1 MRNGK
6 RASTLVMVLCVF
18 GFIVIVGVGVMT
30 LAGVANEQASR
41 TYGQQQADFAAQSV
55 LDTVNGQIVDQT
67 IDPFALGTGPTYKIE
82 GGGSDALFGDYGIQI
97 EKDSKSGTENVF
109 RVAVT
114 AEKNGFTSSMYSL
127 LQYTSGSGGEEIGLA
142 SLFDVVAG
150 ATNLNPNA
158 SMLPSTPGSS
168 GSEGSVFFD
177 NGENSTTFSGGKGV
191 TKNVDTVGP
200 LALGAGGFGTQDG
213 DTHIQSTGDIRITT
227 DGFVY
232 STVRSEKS
240 VTIERSQNVL
250 GDIYADGDV
259 TVKSGALVQ
268 GDIHAG
274 GTVTIEGWGAA
285 VNGTIYAN
293 GAKKD
298 DGTLE
303 GGNVNITAGAL
314 AQGDIYANGT
324 VSVDGNGAQSK
335 GDIYAGGDVS
345 VQNGAS
351 VAKVKSNG
359 NVFVKNGVY
368 NGSVGSIECMGDV
381 DLDGKFTGEVRANGK
396 GKLAGSYSGNIYING
411 TVEITSITAMKE
423 LHCGATIFLNGVTAP
438 QAEAYPGFYAP
449 MIVAENSDLSCC
461 NLYAQGKPGTVEL
474 KNSTAYAWDESRAPQ
489 FYANGDVT
497 VEDCNSLRNVKVF
510 TNGHIVL
517 RNSQVLRDEWS
528 GGNTLSA
535 WGEIQVEGGTV
546 QGNLTAGGGI
556 EAYDAEIKA
565 NLYANREIRM
575 KNVSAEMGV
584 WQCNWDMDIEGTLA
598 ASNIDAFVGGNL
610 GMRLSRQQAQGT
622 GLNFS
627 VNGTA
632 AFENVNFTGN
642 MNVIGGGSF
651 QNSTVM
657 GMLVF
662 GAQPSVEGSA
672 LTGLA
677 VVDPAEIIP
686 VTPLG
691 GVELIDV
698 PSGSGSITEVEKLD
712 IPYDEMPMVDL
723 KLQEKYENLPEW
735 KIPAAIEA
743 QMKQNNVY
751 FAFNEKNPAGYEIDG
766 NDYIFTKNCNLTL
779 DFQKAQGQQYG
790 KNLVFDATD
799 SDLYI
804 RLKMPENGGY
814 TMEVTSGVN
823 ILTKGD
829 HNVYLFLDEGTDA
842 GSFVNWKLRGNT
854 FMGYYDYAGGVP
866 QEGDTRTPNLYLVSN
881 AKGVIMDI
889 SQYNAAYAYFYAPQ
903 GTVKMTGSAVFSGGA
918 KLYGSAIASH
928 IEMGDNLRYIQYTP
942 EGTFGSAG
950 GGEISGWTVLG
961 TYPGTGE

>member
-97 EKDSKSGTENVF
+97 EKDSKSGMENVF

-177 NGENSTTFSGGKGV
+177 NGESSTTFSGGKGV
-191 TKNVDTVGP
+191 TKNVDAVGP

-213 DTHIQSTGDIRITT
+213 DTHIQSTGDIKITT
-227 DGFVY
+227 GGTVY
-232 STVRSEKS
+232 STVRSEKN
-240 VTIERSQNVL
+240 VVIERSQDIP

-259 TVKSGALVQ
+259 TVKNGAVVQ

-274 GTVTIEGWGAA
+274 GTVSLEGWGAA

-303 GGNVNITAGAL
+303 GGNVNIAAGAL
-314 AQGDIYANGT
+314 AQGDIYAGGT
-324 VSVDGNGAQSK
+324 VTVDGNGAQSK
-335 GDIYAGGDVS
+335 GAIYAGGDVV
-345 VQNGAS
+345 VQNGAEA
-351 VAKVKSNG
+351 AKVKSNG
-359 NVFVKNGVY
+359 NVLVKNDVY

-381 DLDGKFTGEVRANGK
+381 DLDGRFTGEVRANGK
-396 GKLAGSYSGNIYING
+396 GKIAGSYSGNIYING

-423 LHCGATIFLNGVTAP
+423 LHCGATIFLNGVSTP
-438 QAEAYPGFYAP
+438 PSSVYPSFYAP
-449 MIVAENSDLSCC
+449 MIRAENSDISYCS
-461 NLYAQGKPGTVEL
+461 LYAQGKPGTIEL
-474 KNSTAYAWDESRAPQ
+474 KNSTAYAVTEDLAPQ
-489 FYANGDVT
+489 YYAYGDVT
-497 VEDCNSLRNVKVF
+497 LEDCNSLQVVKIVS
-510 TNGHIVL
+510 NGHIVL
-517 RNSQVLRDEWS
+517 KDSQILRDSWG
-528 GGNTLSA
+528 GGNTLTA
-535 WGEIQVEGGTV
+535 WGEIQVDGGKV
-546 QGNLTAGGGI
+546 QGNLAAGGGI
-556 EAYDAEIKA
+556 EVRDAEVKA
-565 NLYANREIRM
+565 NLHASREIRM
-575 KNVSAEMGV
+575 KNVRAEMGI
-584 WQCNWDMDIEGTLA
+584 WQCNWEMDISGTFDA
-598 ASNIDAFVGGNL
+598 VGVDAFVGGNL
-610 GMRLSRQQAQGT
+610 GVRLPQQTAQGISAGFT
-622 GLNFS
+622 
-627 VNGTA
+627 VNGIA
-632 AFENVNFTGN
+632 DFENANIRGN

-651 QNSTVM
+651 KNSTAS
-657 GMLVF
+657 GTLVF
-662 GAQPSVEGSA
+662 GAQPSVDNSSI
-672 LTGLA
+672 TGLS
-677 VVDPAEIIP
+677 VVDPGTMTP
-686 VTPLG
+686 VAPLG
-691 GVELIDV
+691 EVPWADI
-698 PSGSGSITEVEKLD
+698 PSGNGDITEIKKLD

-723 KLQEKYENLPEW
+723 KLREKYENLPEW

-751 FAFNEKNPAGYEIDG
+751 FAFNEKKPAGYEIDG

-779 DFQKAQGQQYG
+779 DFKKAQGQQYG
-790 KNLVFDATD
+790 KSLVFDATD

-804 RLKMPENGGY
+804 RLKMPENDGY
-814 TMEVTSGVN
+814 TMEVASGVN

-842 GSFVNWKLRGNT
+842 GNFVDWELRGNT
-854 FMGYYDYAGGVP
+854 FMGYYDYADGVP
-866 QEGDTRTPNLYLVSN
+866 QEGDTRVPNLYLISN
-881 AKGVIMDI
+881 AKGVAMDI
-889 SQYNAAYAYFYAPQ
+889 SRYNTAYAFFYAPQ
-903 GTVKMTGSAVFSGGA
+903 GTVKMTGSTVFSGGA

-928 IEMGDNLRYIQYTP
+928 IEMGNNLRYIQYTP
-942 EGTFGSAG
+942 EGTFGSAPG
-950 GGEISGWTVLG
+950 GGISGWTVLG